1 MRSIHVCFLFAVAAA
16 FAQATGAGEAA
27 STIPTPRDVLGFD
40 IGERPAAYHEVVTYM
55 TALDAASDRVELGSY
70 GETSTGRKQLLLT
83 ISTPANLARLD
94 NVQRKLAQLGAAPDE
109 SVARRLIAQLPAVA
123 WMGYSI
129 HGDEISGVDA
139 AMEIAYRLAQGKDPA
154 TLQILDNLVV
164 YLDPM
169 ANPDGRERNLA
180 HLATFSRRLPGTDLQ
195 DMLHNQLWP
204 SGRGNHYLFDLNR
217 DAMYTVQPEARAR
230 VAAIVGAHAQFLADA
245 HEMRA
250 NSTHLFAVPAEPFN
264 PNVPPE
270 VHATW
275 RDFAAKH
282 AEAFDRD
289 GISYYTRSWN
299 EVFYPG
305 YFDILLAYHGGTPM
319 IYEQASN
326 AGTVLRLPNGR
337 ERTYAQSVA
346 NHVRSSWADLTT
358 AAASKDELLRRWW
371 SARKAAAS
379 GGKSA
384 RTWFILPT
392 DAYKLTR
399 LVRMLRTQAV
409 QIDRLEG
416 PGSASELHSIWGRT
430 KKALPAGTLCIR
442 GAQPLGNL
450 VRNIFDF
457 HVPMAEDFLERERRG
472 LDLRQ
477 ETLLYDTTA
486 WSVAHAFDADIYW
499 SAGSPG
505 GDWVEL
511 APDAAVVAVPSAV
524 ADARYGYLY
533 RDASLEV
540 TARLLAQGVNIRVAT
555 RRFVHNGAQYAPGDL
570 LIRNDDQTQNIG
582 EVLRAE
588 QAASN
593 TAFVAADSARITD
606 GPDLGADDFHL
617 LKEPR
622 IAILAGSGTDEAS
635 AGALWYLFDGE
646 TGIAATLL
654 DRAGISGMDLSR
666 YNVLVLPDSDVAQ
679 TVDALN
685 AGNLETLQQWVRS
698 GGTLIALRGGARALV
713 EAGKFA
719 TRPRQAV
726 IDDYPPLMLGRAAR
740 DVISE
745 DFIRAAGASAADSA
759 PQNAARQSASW
770 TYPVI
775 GEAARAFVPDRARA
789 FVFPQQP
796 ATLDEW
802 LKEVPGAGGLKNTA
816 GDLVRRY
823 LPQGAYMRV
832 DLKPGHWL
840 SYGASQK
847 IPVMFRED
855 EVLVAEN
862 GADLAGRYAAPREL
876 ALSGL
881 IWPEAVGYVADTA
894 YMVREELGAG
904 QIVLFANDPVF
915 RGYSLGTQRLFMN
928 AAILGPAFR

>member
-1 MRSIHVCFLFAVAAA
+1 MRSMHVCFLFAFAAA
-16 FAQATGAGEAA
+16 FAQAACAGRAYADGAAA
-27 STIPTPRDVLGFD
+27 TIPTPRDVLGFD
-40 IGERPAAYHEVVTYM
+40 VGQRPAAYSEVLTYL
-55 TALDAASDRVELGSY
+55 TALDTASERVSLGSY
-70 GETSTGRKQLLLT
+70 GVTSSGRKQLLLT
-83 ISTPANLARLD
+83 IASPQNLARLD
-94 NVQRKLAQLGAAPDE
+94 DVQRQLAQLGAAPDE
-109 SVARRLIAQLPAVA
+109 GVARRLIAQLPAVA

-139 AMEIAYRLAQGKDPA
+139 ALEVAYRLAAGQDPA
-154 TLQILDNLVV
+154 TQQILDNLVI
-164 YLDPM
+164 YLDAA
-169 ANPDGRERNLA
+169 ANPDGRERELA
-180 HLATFSRRLPGTDLQ
+180 HLTGFSRRLPNTDTQ
-195 DMLHNQLWP
+195 DLLRHKFWP
-204 SGRGNHYLFDLNR
+204 AGRGNHYLFDLNR

-230 VAAIVGAHAQFLADA
+230 VAAIAGAHVQFLADA
-245 HEMRA
+245 HEMRTED
-250 NSTHLFAVPAEPFN
+250 THLFAVPAEPLN
-264 PNVPPE
+264 PNLPPE

-326 AGTVLRLPNGR
+326 AGTTVRLPNGR
-337 ERTYAQSVA
+337 ERTYAQSVG
-346 NHVRSSWADLTT
+346 NQVRSSWIDLTT

-392 DAYKLTR
+392 DSYKLTR
-399 LVRMLRTQAV
+399 LVRMLRTQGV
-409 QIDRLEG
+409 RIDRLEG
-416 PGSASELHSIWGRT
+416 AGPASELHSVWGQT
-430 KKALPAGTLCIR
+430 KRALPAGTLRIQS
-442 GAQPLGNL
+442 AQPLGSL

-457 HVPMAEDFLERERRG
+457 HVPMPQDFLERERRG

-477 ETLLYDTTA
+477 DTLLYDTTA
-486 WSVAHAFDADIYW
+486 WSVAHAFDADVYW

-505 GDWVEL
+505 GNWVGL
-511 APDAAVVAVPSAV
+511 AADAAVVAVPSAV
-524 ADARYGYLY
+524 TDARYGYLY

-540 TARLLAQGVNIRVAT
+540 TARLLARGVKIRVAP
-555 RRFVHNGAQYAPGDL
+555 RQFVQNGAQYAAGDL
-570 LIRNDDQTQNIG
+570 LIRNDDQTQSIG
-582 EVLRAE
+582 DVLRAE
-588 QAASN
+588 QAVSN
-593 TAFVAADSARITD
+593 TVFVAADSARITD
-606 GPDLGADDFHL
+606 GPDLGDRDFQL
-617 LKEPR
+617 LQEPR
-622 IAILAGSGTDEAS
+622 IAILVGSGTDETS

-646 TGIAATLL
+646 TGIGVTLL

-679 TVDALN
+679 TVSALN
-685 AGNLETLQQWVRS
+685 AGKLETLQQWVRN
-698 GGTLIALRGGARALV
+698 GGTLIALRGGARALL

-719 TRPRQAV
+719 TKPRQAV
-726 IDDYPPLMLGRAAR
+726 INDYPPLMLGRTAH
-740 DVISE
+740 DVINE
-745 DFIRAAGASAADSA
+745 DFVRATGAAAADAA
-759 PQNAARQSASW
+759 PTSASW

-775 GEAARAFVPDRARA
+775 GEAARAFVSNQAKVFA
-789 FVFPQQP
+789 FPHKLT
-796 ATLDEW
+796 TLDEW
-802 LKEVPGAGGLKNTA
+802 LKDVPGTSGLRDTA

-840 SYGASQK
+840 SYGVSSK
-847 IPVMFRED
+847 IPAMFRED
-855 EVLVAEN
+855 ETLVAEN
-862 GADLAGRYAAPREL
+862 GVDLVGRYGAPREL

-881 IWPEAVGYVADTA
+881 IWPEAVGYVAGTA
-894 YMVREELGAG
+894 YMVREEWGAG

-928 AAILGPAFR
+928 AAILGPAFK

>member
-1 MRSIHVCFLFAVAAA
+1 MHVWFLFAFAA
-16 FAQATGAGEAA
+16 FAPAAYADEAA
-27 STIPTPRDVLGFD
+27 ATIPTPRDVLGFD
-40 IGERPAAYHEVVTYM
+40 VGQRPATYGEVVSYLTS
-55 TALDAASDRVELGSY
+55 LDAATDRVKLGSY
-70 GETSTGRKQLLLT
+70 GVTPTGRKQLLLT
-83 ISTPANLARLD
+83 IASPENLARLD
-94 NVQRKLAQLGAAPDE
+94 DVQRQLAQLGAAPDE
-109 SVARRLIAQLPAVA
+109 SVARRLIAQLPAVV

-139 AMEIAYRLAQGKDPA
+139 ALEVAYRLASAKDPA
-154 TLQILDNLVV
+154 TLQILDNLIV
-164 YLDPM
+164 YLDAA
-169 ANPDGRERNLA
+169 ANPDGRERSLA
-180 HLATFSRRLPGTDLQ
+180 HLSGFSRRLPNLDSQDL
-195 DMLHNQLWP
+195 LHRKSWP
-204 SGRGNHYLFDLNR
+204 VGRGNHYLFDLNR

-230 VAAIVGAHAQFLADA
+230 VAAMLGAHAQFLADA
-245 HEMRA
+245 HEM
-250 NSTHLFAVPAEPFN
+250 NLNDTHLFAVPAEPLN
-264 PNVPPE
+264 PNLPAE

-275 RDFAAKH
+275 RDFAAGH

-326 AGTVLRLPNGR
+326 AGTTVRLPNGR
-337 ERTYAQSVA
+337 ERTYAQSVG
-346 NHVRSSWADLTT
+346 NQVRGSWADLTT

-379 GGKSA
+379 AGKSA

-392 DAYKLTR
+392 DTYKLTR
-399 LVRMLRTQAV
+399 LVQMLRTQGV

-416 PGSASELHSIWGRT
+416 AGPASELHSIWGRT
-430 KKALPAGTLCIR
+430 KKTLPAGTLRIR
-442 GAQPLGNL
+442 SAQPLGNL

-457 HVPMAEDFLERERRG
+457 HVPMPEDFLERERRG

-505 GDWVEL
+505 GNWVNF
-511 APDAAVVAVPSAV
+511 AADAAVVAAPPAV
-524 ADARYGYLY
+524 AGARYGYLY

-540 TARLLAQGVNIRVAT
+540 TARLLARGVKIRVAPN
-555 RRFVHNGAQYAPGDL
+555 RFAHNGVQYAPGDM
-570 LIRNDDQTQNIG
+570 LIRNDDQTQSIG

-588 QAASN
+588 QAASS
-593 TAFVAADSARITD
+593 TVFVAVDSARITD
-606 GPDLGADDFHL
+606 GPDLGDRDFQL
-617 LKEPR
+617 LQEPR
-622 IAILAGSGTDEAS
+622 IAILAGSGTEETS
-635 AGALWYLFDGE
+635 VGALWYLFDGE
-646 TGIAATLL
+646 TGIPVTLL
-654 DRAGISGMDLSR
+654 DRAGISEMDLSR
-666 YNVLVLPDSDVAQ
+666 YQVLVLPDGELAQ
-679 TVDALN
+679 TVSDLN
-685 AGNLETLQQWVRS
+685 AGQLETLQQWVRN
-698 GGTLIALRGGARALV
+698 GGTLIALRRGAAALV
-713 EAGKFA
+713 ETGKFA
-719 TRPRQAV
+719 TKPRHAV
-726 IDDYPPLMLGRAAR
+726 IDDYPPLMLGRAAH
-740 DVISE
+740 DVIGE
-745 DFIRAAGASAADSA
+745 DFIRAAGAAAADAA
-759 PQNAARQSASW
+759 PKSVSW

-775 GEAARAFVPDRARA
+775 GETARPFVTGKAKVFA
-789 FVFPQQP
+789 FPQQP

-802 LKEVPGAGGLKNTA
+802 LKDVPGAGKLKETA

-832 DLKPGHWL
+832 DLQPGHWL
-840 SYGASQK
+840 SYGVADK
-847 IPVMFRED
+847 IPAMFRED
-855 EVLVAEN
+855 ETLIAEN
-862 GADLAGRYAAPREL
+862 GVELIGRYAAPRQL

-881 IWPEAVGYVADTA
+881 VWPEAVGYVAGTA
-894 YMVREELGAG
+894 YMVREELGNG